1 MDVSLTDIL
10 FVVCSMFQLIIRN
23 DNDVDCSDPDL
34 GGSLKQFCSNRSMD
48 SYLQTYA
55 IVVGDIDYDE
65 YNNLGAITFLW
76 FSTTFIGTIL
86 LLNAL
91 IAVVTISYANS
102 HESSVILFRR

>member
-1 MDVSLTDIL
+1 ML
-10 FVVCSMFQLIIRN
+10 FVVCSMFQLIVRN
-23 DNDVDCSDPDL
+23 DSDVDCSDPDL
-34 GGSLKQFCSNRSMD
+34 DDSLKQFCSNRSID

-55 IVVGDIDYDE
+55 IVVGDLN
-65 YNNLGAITFLW
+65 YNEFNDLGAITFLW
-76 FSTTFIGTIL
+76 FSATFIGTIL